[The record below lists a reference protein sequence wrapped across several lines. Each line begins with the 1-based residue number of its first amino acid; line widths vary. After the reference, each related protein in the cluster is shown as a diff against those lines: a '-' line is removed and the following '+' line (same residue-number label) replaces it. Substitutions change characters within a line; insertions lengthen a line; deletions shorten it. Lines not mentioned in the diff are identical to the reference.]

1 MKTIKYLLLVPLAL
15 MFASCDEHE
24 LGYADS
30 DEVTSNDAMYQIT
43 YVRPVA
49 NSTSTRLDS
58 LYMNGKKVFGV
69 GGSGY
74 LAPNG
79 TFPSAARYFTVKA
92 GTNHLVAYNRD
103 NVVYE
108 QDVELV
114 AGRQR
119 LFIYDFAKAPIIHT
133 EPRDYKPLHKDG
145 ARGDVET
152 YDTDSLMRLRLFNF
166 FFEDANTPYPN
177 KVQYQWSNNSDKFYI
192 IGDWHN
198 LGEPIGFGEA
208 TDYEEI
214 IIHKTG
220 TGGSGYNSAGNQTI
234 RYRCVDASGNTI
246 AGTTDYWTGYIGRWV
261 THTLRGCR
269 TGSPAAGYSQLNTN
283 VNI

>member
-49 NSTSTRLDS
+49 VNAANALDS
-58 LYMNGKKVFGV
+58 LFMNGKKICGV

-74 LAPNG
+74 LAVNG
-79 TFPSAARYFTVKA
+79 TLPGPARYFTVKA
-92 GTNHLVAYNRD
+92 GTNHLVAYNKG
-103 NVVYE
+103 NIVYE
-108 QDVELV
+108 QDVELSTK
-114 AGRQR
+114 RQR
-119 LFIYDFAKAPIIHT
+119 IFIYDLTKAPIIHEET
-133 EPRDYKPLHKDG
+133 AYPYKPLHADG
-145 ARGDVET
+145 AKADAET
-152 YDTDSLMRLRLFNF
+152 YDTDSLIRVRLFNF

-177 KVQYQWSNNSDKFYI
+177 KVQYQWSNNSDGKYI

-198 LGEPIGFGEA
+198 VGEPIGFGEA
-208 TDYEEI
+208 TEYAEVV
-214 IIHKTG
+214 IHKSVYNS
-220 TGGSGYNSAGNQTI
+220 SGYQTI
-234 RYRCVDASGNTI
+234 RYRCVDAAGNTI
-246 AGTTDYWTGYIGRWV
+246 SRTTDYWSGYIGRWV

-269 TGSPAAGYSQLNTN
+269 TGSPSAGYSQLNTN
-283 VNI
+283 VNL